1 MLSMSAYYV
10 VKHVPTGDCFIVLK
24 EVAEKLDYPRYDV
37 CGHPTVR
44 QFKLLEFIDTD
55 EILAQNDN
63 LIAMD
68 ATAIGFYD
76 AEGAFFYLYDR
87 SRPCDTFDYDLAD
100 SPLRYV
106 IRYSG
111 NGVAP
116 YIELPVTR
124 DRAEDLVRYIRSAT
138 C

>member
-44 QFKLLEFIDTD
+44 QFKSLEFIDTD

-76 AEGAFFYLYDR
+76 AEGTFFYLYDR

-100 SPLRYV
+100 GHLRYV

-111 NGVAP
+111 NGVTP

-124 DRAEDLVRYIRSAT
+124 DRAEELVRYIRSAT